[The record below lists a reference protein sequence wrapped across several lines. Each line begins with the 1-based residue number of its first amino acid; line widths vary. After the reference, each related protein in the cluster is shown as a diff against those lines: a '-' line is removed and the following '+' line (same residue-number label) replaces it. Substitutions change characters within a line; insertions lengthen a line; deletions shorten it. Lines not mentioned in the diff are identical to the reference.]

1 MERFQKYYPGRVGHG
16 FILCRTNE
24 RDHGNGRRLQGSSR
38 TPGQAGTYP
47 RAADPFHRTAQQGQT
62 GQNSEQE
69 ALKARLKE
77 KTAELEAECAG
88 LFEIA
93 SEVRKII
100 KLEMPQESWKEFGI
114 QAKR

>member
-1 MERFQKYYPGRVGHG
+1 MSSLSYAQRMDEINVMVDGCAANQERLAKRGLTQELLARFIEQHSKVKRV
-16 FILCRTNE
+16 
-24 RDHGNGRRLQGSSR
+24 
-38 TPGQAGTYP
+38 
-47 RAADPFHRTAQQGQT
+47 
-62 GQNSEQE
+62 NSEQE

-77 KTAELEAECAG
+77 KTAELEAECVI

-93 SEVRKII
+93 SEIRKII

>member
-1 MERFQKYYPGRVGHG
+1 MALSFAEKMDETTVMIDGCKANQERLAKRGLTPELMTRFSEQHDKV
-16 FILCRTNE
+16 
-24 RDHGNGRRLQGSSR
+24 RRI
-38 TPGQAGTYP
+38 
-47 RAADPFHRTAQQGQT
+47 
-62 GQNSEQE
+62 NSEQE

-77 KTAELEAECAG
+77 KTAELEAECAT

-93 SEVRKII
+93 TEVRKII